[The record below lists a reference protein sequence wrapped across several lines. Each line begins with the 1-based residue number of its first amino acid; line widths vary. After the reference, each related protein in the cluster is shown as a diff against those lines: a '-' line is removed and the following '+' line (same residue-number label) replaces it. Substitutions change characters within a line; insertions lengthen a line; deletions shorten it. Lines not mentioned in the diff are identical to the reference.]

1 MEERLKG
8 RAAVVTGAGR
18 GIGRAV
24 ALALAAEG
32 AAVVVNDVGVAVDGS
47 GESKGPAVDVVEEI
61 RAAGGSAVPSFDSVA
76 TVEGGK
82 GIIRTALDSFG
93 RIDILVNVAGILRD
107 RMLLNMT
114 EEEWDAVIAVH
125 LKGHYCTCKP
135 AASQMRRQRYGR
147 IINFSSASGLIGT
160 QGQANFAAAKSGI
173 LGLTRVLAREL
184 GRHGITCNAVAPVAE
199 TRLTAPIAEAARQ
212 MRESPPQ
219 LGDPMQVAMM
229 VCYLATEDAWN
240 VNGKLFYVSGGAISL
255 AYDEDM
261 GRTLTKDGMWTVDE
275 LTALLPGRLLQGVP
289 NPAPPPP
296 ELEIPGRPANPQPF
310 PS

>member
-1 MEERLKG
+1 MGERLKG

-32 AAVVVNDVGVAVDGS
+32 ASVVVNDLGAAVDGS
-47 GESKGPAVDVVEEI
+47 GESTGPADNVVDEI
-61 RAAGGSAVPSFDSVA
+61 RTAGGSAVASFDSVA
-76 TVEGGK
+76 TPEGGQA
-82 GIIRTALDSFG
+82 IIRTALDNYG
-93 RIDILVNVAGILRD
+93 RVDILVNVAGILRD
-107 RMLLNMT
+107 RALLNMT

-135 AASQMRRQRYGR
+135 AASQMRRQRFGR
-147 IINFSSASGLIGT
+147 IINFSSASGFIGAH
-160 QGQANFAAAKSGI
+160 GQANFAAAKSGI
-173 LGLTRVLAREL
+173 VGLTRVLAREL
-184 GRHGITCNAVAPVAE
+184 GRHGITCNAIAPVAE
-199 TRLTAPIAEAARQ
+199 TRLTAPISEAARQ
-212 MRESPPQ
+212 MGETPPK

-261 GRTLTKDGMWTVDE
+261 GRTLTKDGMWTVEE
-275 LTALLPGRLLQGVP
+275 LAGLLPGRLLQGVP
-289 NPAPPPP
+289 NPAPPP
-296 ELEIPGRPANPQPF
+296 ELEIPGRPTGTA
-310 PS
+310 

>member
-1 MEERLKG
+1 MGERLKG

-32 AAVVVNDVGVAVDGS
+32 ASIVVNDIGVAVNGS
-47 GESKGPAVDVVEEI
+47 GESKGPAVDVVEQI
-61 RAAGGSAVPSFDSVA
+61 KAAGGSAVASFDSVA
-76 TVEGGK
+76 TPEGGQS
-82 GIIRTALDSFG
+82 IIRTALDNFG
-93 RIDILVNVAGILRD
+93 RVDILVNVAGILRD
-107 RMLLNMT
+107 RALLNMT
-114 EEEWDAVIAVH
+114 EEEWDAVITVH

-135 AASQMRRQRYGR
+135 AASQMRRQRFGR
-147 IINFSSASGLIGT
+147 IINFSSASGFIGT
-160 QGQANFAAAKSGI
+160 YGQANFAAAKSGI
-173 LGLTRVLAREL
+173 VGLTRVLAREL
-184 GRHGITCNAVAPVAE
+184 GRHGITCNAIAPVAE
-199 TRLTAPIAEAARQ
+199 TRLTAPISEAARQ
-212 MRESPPQ
+212 MGETPPQ

-261 GRTLTKDGMWTVDE
+261 GRTLTKDGMWTVEE
-275 LTALLPGRLLQGVP
+275 LAALLPGRLLQGVP

-296 ELEIPGRPANPQPF
+296 ELEIPGRPVA
-310 PS
+310 SV